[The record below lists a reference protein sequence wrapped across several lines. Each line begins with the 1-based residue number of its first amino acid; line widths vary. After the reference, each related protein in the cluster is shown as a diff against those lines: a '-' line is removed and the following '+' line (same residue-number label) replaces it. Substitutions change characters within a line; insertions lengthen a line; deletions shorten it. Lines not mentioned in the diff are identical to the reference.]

1 MSPRPL
7 SAVDFLLGFWTLIS
21 VCIANNIGTGRG
33 RHRRNSSMRE
43 TLSYVFAANGLEGE
57 KDGKDRERG
66 RGGRGR
72 ISVKLN

>member
-1 MSPRPL
+1 
-7 SAVDFLLGFWTLIS
+7 
-21 VCIANNIGTGRG
+21 
-33 RHRRNSSMRE
+33 MRE